1 MLSQTLLTRSVKE
14 MIAELVS
21 RINERPIIKIFMVDA
36 GLTSPDAKVITLD
49 YQTAAIPD
57 ADKKLLAYVTKFT
70 IHV

>member
-1 MLSQTLLTRSVKE
+1 
-14 MIAELVS
+14 
-21 RINERPIIKIFMVDA
+21 MVDA
-36 GLTSPDAKVITLD
+36 DLISPDAKVITLD